1 MARMNTD
8 IIIVAATGV
17 ALMSGTT
24 ATAIRAIKQAKREA
38 ASRYPHPDG
47 DFTVLGPEIFTDKT
61 GDVISWKG
69 ENYARQTQE
78 GQAE

>member
-1 MARMNTD
+1 MNTAIAIAAIAAAVIVIN
-8 IIIVAATGV
+8 IITYAVRDTVLAKHRTAA
-17 ALMSGTT
+17 
-24 ATAIRAIKQAKREA
+24 
-38 ASRYPHPDG
+38 RYPHPDG

-69 ENYARQTQE
+69 ENYVRKTQE